1 MLTRRPPEGQGLLDS
16 DEHIGPT
23 SYRITNPDNSF
34 RGNVAVASEGTGFW
48 VALPEHPTGLSETG
62 RVWPRRMRLRQF
74 DGNVAHSNDGD
85 GLRVDNGPKPDGTT
99 EVTVN
104 DPRAVPANPGSRE
117 LATGIDRFSAWRNRG
132 SGIWTRLLRL
142 EMTKATLADNPM
154 GVTLVNHDSVVRD
167 SLIVGESANRG
178 TPGPYEK
185 AGAGGR
191 SLPRPWEADFPIRGF
206 EFYDGR
212 NGAERVHF
220 EGFTPNGQR
229 PAGAFSYL
237 RFTAFPIDA
246 GNWASGASF
255 GPGVNRVHL
264 EDREAPAAGGGEDG
278 YRTAV
283 FFDADGSV
291 TGSPGHYV
299 TEWTTRSW
307 STGAAASGRT
317 GTPGCAASPTAAC
330 RSPPTARPGRPA
342 SP

>member
-117 LATGIDRFSAWRNRG
+117 LATGIDRFSAWKNRG

-307 STGAAASGRT
+307 STGAAAS
-317 GTPGCAASPTAAC
+317 
-330 RSPPTARPGRPA
+330 
-342 SP
+342 